1 MRGIAGHI
9 GEMPRH
15 FAYPFGDASS
25 AGEREFRL
33 ARELGFET
41 ATTTRKGLIFEH
53 HQEYMT
59 ALPRISLNG
68 DYQDIRLIDVLMSG
82 VPFPFGRLIPS
93 LGVA

>member
-1 MRGIAGHI
+1 
-9 GEMPRH
+9 
-15 FAYPFGDASS
+15 
-25 AGEREFRL
+25 
-33 ARELGFET
+33 
-41 ATTTRKGLIFEH
+41 
-53 HQEYMT
+53 MT